1 MDYLDLEAPGL
12 TAGNVEKIAALFPA
26 AVTET
31 RGADGKVKKA
41 VNFEVLKQ
49 LLAPDVAEGED
60 RYEFTWVGKRAAMAE
75 AARPTSRTLRPVK
88 ADSRD
93 WDTTRN
99 LYIEGD
105 NLEVLKILQESYLG
119 AVKVIYLDPPYNT
132 GSDFIYPDSFV
143 MDRGVYHGASGY
155 RDAEG
160 KINFQRKNTFSDGR
174 YHSDWCSMLFSR
186 LLLARSLLS
195 PDGVILLSIDD
206 HESANLKKICDEV
219 FGESNYLNQFAWVS
233 NITGRQISGRGA
245 AKTWESVLAYARDID
260 ACGSLSIDIR
270 FAREKMPD
278 AYKGFRRDVR
288 TDRLGPFAVGDPLY
302 NHNRKF
308 NEETRPNLV
317 FSIFYQPQTQE
328 ISTGAIGERRPGW
341 VELPPH
347 ANGDGVHKYH
357 AWRWSRQ
364 KIADEPYNLIVLPT
378 ASGGYEIHTKIR
390 DFGRTLLK
398 DVIPDI
404 PNGDAELRKL
414 FGGRKLFDYP
424 KSVDLLRTLIG
435 SVPGKDFVCLD
446 LFSGSATTAHAVM
459 RLNAEDGGRRSFIMV
474 QLPEP
479 CGEKSEAAQA
489 GFQTICEIGKARI
502 RRAGDQIRTEFP
514 GACPDI
520 GCRVFRGEEGGRAGV
535 RGPGGLRRGRP
546 APGRGG
552 DHAVH
557 RPQRLH
563 REGSPHLRLRGG
575 AGRHCQLADHGAP
588 PPGPVGPGHPHGVP
602 PLPRLTSWLRP
613 GHRHRGG
620 GVAGPGGGLLG
631 GQHQP
636 KHPPDVTAAGAS
648 RQKALSL
655 HPQTWFP
662 PGGDPFGVSAFP
674 FWGPGKPL

>member
-31 RGADGKVKKA
+31 QGADGKVKKA

-143 MDRGVYHGASGY
+143 MDRGAYHGASGY

-195 PDGVILLSIDD
+195 PDGVILISIDD

-260 ACGSLSIDIR
+260 ACGSLSATLGGAEDPAAAAELYGGLHALVWTGMPALEKLVVIRDPGIHLGID
-270 FAREKMPD
+270 FD
-278 AYKGFRRDVR
+278 AQETRAEGELGISI
-288 TDRLGPFAVGDPLY
+288 RLGTLIAVG
-302 NHNRKF
+302 
-308 NEETRPNLV
+308 
-317 FSIFYQPQTQE
+317 TQLAVP
-328 ISTGAIGERRPGW
+328 AIGW
-341 VELPPH
+341 
-347 ANGDGVHKYH
+347 
-357 AWRWSRQ
+357 
-364 KIADEPYNLIVLPT
+364 
-378 ASGGYEIHTKIR
+378 
-390 DFGRTLLK
+390 
-398 DVIPDI
+398 
-404 PNGDAELRKL
+404 
-414 FGGRKLFDYP
+414 
-424 KSVDLLRTLIG
+424 
-435 SVPGKDFVCLD
+435 
-446 LFSGSATTAHAVM
+446 
-459 RLNAEDGGRRSFIMV
+459 
-474 QLPEP
+474 
-479 CGEKSEAAQA
+479 
-489 GFQTICEIGKARI
+489 
-502 RRAGDQIRTEFP
+502 
-514 GACPDI
+514 
-520 GCRVFRGEEGGRAGV
+520 
-535 RGPGGLRRGRP
+535 LRRFMKRRRMPP
-546 APGRGG
+546 ASK
-552 DHAVH
+552 A
-557 RPQRLH
+557 
-563 REGSPHLRLRGG
+563 
-575 AGRHCQLADHGAP
+575 ADNKAAE
-588 PPGPVGPGHPHGVP
+588 HP
-602 PLPRLTSWLRP
+602 
-613 GHRHRGG
+613 
-620 GVAGPGGGLLG
+620 
-631 GQHQP
+631 
-636 KHPPDVTAAGAS
+636 AA
-648 RQKALSL
+648 
-655 HPQTWFP
+655 
-662 PGGDPFGVSAFP
+662 
-674 FWGPGKPL
+674 